1 MEIESFLLCD
11 CATDQQ
17 GKLTILGAFDTI
29 RSNKMPALH
38 PACTFVA
45 RIRFSKTEE
54 GEHKIRI
61 NVTDEDGRAAGPDLE
76 QNISIKVEEG
86 SHSVV
91 RRSPTTSTMSPLIIC
106 GIRCFHTLGSMPSS
120 SLCKPRTATMTPT
133 HHSTVTIRMIPETIA
148 APPTSVQKR

>member
-1 MEIESFLLCD
+1 MKIESFLLCD

-17 GKLTILGAFDTI
+17 GKLTVLGAFDTI
-29 RSNKMPALH
+29 RSNKMPVLH
-38 PACTFVA
+38 PACSFVA

-61 NVTDEDGRAAGPDLE
+61 NVIDEDGRAAGPDLE

-91 RRSPTTSTMSPLIIC
+91 RNLILNVQDMRFEKFGEYGIDLAIDGRQEGSLPL
-106 GIRCFHTLGSMPSS
+106 
-120 SLCKPRTATMTPT
+120 K
-133 HHSTVTIRMIPETIA
+133 
-148 APPTSVQKR
+148 VQKVSNQR